1 MPEINPYVEFKQ
13 KDKMGYYKYFKD
25 DEDRKRAWKGFKD
38 WLNSR
43 DWFATP
49 EMKVTML
56 ADLAASEY
64 YLPVT
69 DRDLVMKLFEKSVKP
84 KYGGEYFMLIRF
96 SQKPRPLVWSM
107 FSTKTGRL
115 TQVRIGVDQI
125 SSTPTV
131 RRHLLYTVV
140 LGQIKYVSETLTG
153 MVEHLRAHYIK
164 ETPAYP
170 WTNFFT
176 GQRITV
182 QSASTPYK
190 ILVGQHIW

>member
-115 TQVRIGVDQI
+115 TQVRIGVGQI

-131 RRHLLYTVV
+131 QRHIIYTVV
-140 LGQIKYVSETLTG
+140 LGQIKYESPTLKG
-153 MVEHLRAHYIK
+153 MVEFLRAHYIK